1 MASLQTDESMLIE
14 ALVDASPSDWP
25 SQVSEALGVPIH
37 IAAEKIGQFMERYV
51 AVLLN
56 YRTLV
61 EIAGSMS
68 RLAALQE
75 QRRRQQDIAER
86 HHAKVKAVV
95 TREARQRGFMDRVMG
110 EEEEDEDER
119 HLGILATGL
128 KEQGGASYNLAKLMR
143 EERDEDEHLGRLIR
157 RLQREI
163 EDTQTLSK
171 VERTRKIHRM
181 ALEEG
186 RFPEAIR
193 ALSMLPSEGT
203 QVPAK
208 GEMLALVGKL
218 RERLEAE

>member
-1 MASLQTDESMLIE
+1 MASLPTQDSMLIE

-25 SQVSEALGVPIH
+25 SQVSEALGVPVH

-95 TREARQRGFMDRVMG
+95 TREAKARNFVATDDA
-110 EEEEDEDER
+110 EEDAEDER
-119 HLGILATGL
+119 HLAVLKDGL
-128 KEQGGASYNLAKLMR
+128 MAQGGASYNLAKLMR
-143 EERDEDEHLGRLIR
+143 EERDEAAHGARLLD
-157 RLQREI
+157 RLQREM
-163 EDTQTLSK
+163 DAAQALSK
-171 VERTRKIHRM
+171 LDRTRYVHRL

-208 GEMLALVGKL
+208 GEMLALVAKM
-218 RERLEAE
+218 RERLETE

>member
-1 MASLQTDESMLIE
+1 MASLPTQDSMLIE

-25 SQVSEALGVPIH
+25 SQVSEALGVPVH

-61 EIAGSMS
+61 EIAMSMS

-95 TREARQRGFMDRVMG
+95 TREAKARNFVATDDA
-110 EEEEDEDER
+110 EEEAEDER
-119 HLGILATGL
+119 HLGVLKDGL
-128 KEQGGASYNLAKLMR
+128 MAQGGASYNLAKLMR
-143 EERDEDEHLGRLIR
+143 EERDEAAHGARLLD
-157 RLQREI
+157 RLQREM
-163 EDTQTLSK
+163 DAAQALSK
-171 VERTRKIHRM
+171 LDRTRYVHRL

-208 GEMLALVGKL
+208 GEMLALVAKM
-218 RERLEAE
+218 RERLETE